1 MSLYAIGDLHL
12 HFQCEP
18 KARNQLT
25 DRLWRDHERKLLRH
39 CANMIRPE
47 DTLVLLGDHSWG
59 RNLAESAQDLEYI
72 AGLPGRKILLRGN
85 HDAFWPVNH
94 TARLNEHY
102 AGRLAFLQGNYYPY
116 RDYALVGTKGFCFE
130 GPYYLNAYRQVIGWD
145 EEKAAHAKK
154 IVDRELG
161 RLRESFEAAK
171 ADGYRKFI
179 MFLHFPPTNLLE
191 RDSGFTRM
199 AEEYGAERVIY
210 AHLHGQ
216 SKFRLS
222 VLGELNGI
230 GYSLAAGDYLRW
242 KPLKIME

>member
-1 MSLYAIGDLHL
+1 MSLFAIGDLHL
-12 HFQCEP
+12 HFQSEP
-18 KARNQLT
+18 KAKNQLT
-25 DRLWRDHERKLLRH
+25 DRLWREHEKKLKKH
-39 CANMIRPE
+39 CAKMIRPE

-59 RNLAESAQDLEYI
+59 KNLTGSAQDLEYI
-72 AGLPGRKILLRGN
+72 ADLPGRKILLRGN
-85 HDAFWPVNH
+85 HDAFWPANQ
-94 TARLNEHY
+94 TARLNERY

-116 RDYALVGTKGFCFE
+116 RDYALVGTKGFCYE

-145 EEKAAHAKK
+145 EEKAEHAKR
-154 IVDRELG
+154 IVARELD

-171 ADGYRKFI
+171 ADGYQKFI

-191 RDSGFTRM
+191 RGSGFTLM

-222 VLGELNGI
+222 VLGEMNGV

-242 KPLKIME
+242 KPLKIMD

>member
-12 HFQCEP
+12 HFQSVP
-18 KARNQLT
+18 KAGNQLT
-25 DRLWRDHERKLLRH
+25 DRLWRDHERKLQKH
-39 CANMIRPE
+39 CSKMLHPE

-59 RNLAESAQDLEYI
+59 KNLVESEQDLAFIEN
-72 AGLPGRKILLRGN
+72 LPGRKILLRGN
-85 HDAFWPVNH
+85 HDAFWPANQ
-94 TARLNEHY
+94 TKKLNERY
-102 AGRLAFLQGNYYPY
+102 AGRLSFLQGNYYPY
-116 RDYALVGTKGFCFE
+116 QDYALVGTKGFCFE

-145 EEKAAHAKK
+145 EEKAEHAKK
-154 IVDRELG
+154 IIKRELD
-161 RLRESFEAAK
+161 RLRESFEAAR
-171 ADGYRKFI
+171 ADGFTKYI

-191 RDSGFTRM
+191 SESGFTRM

-222 VLGELNGI
+222 VLGEFHGV

-242 KPLKIME
+242 KPLKVMD

>member
-12 HFQCEP
+12 HFQSEP
-18 KARNQLT
+18 KPNQLT
-25 DRLWRDHERKLLRH
+25 DRLWRDHETKLRKQ
-39 CANMIRPE
+39 CAKMLRPE

-59 RNLAESAQDLEYI
+59 RNLSESEQDLEYI
-72 AGLPGRKILLRGN
+72 ANLPGRKILLRGN
-85 HDAFWPVNH
+85 HDAFWPANQ
-94 TARLNEHY
+94 TKKLNERY
-102 AGRLAFLQGNYYPY
+102 AGRLSFLQGNYYPY

-130 GPYYLNAYRQVIGWD
+130 GPYYLNAYRQVVGWD
-145 EEKAAHAKK
+145 EEKAEHAKK

-161 RLRESFEAAK
+161 RLRESFEAAR
-171 ADGYRKFI
+171 ADGFRNYI
-179 MFLHFPPTNLLE
+179 MFLHYPPTNLLE

-222 VLGELNGI
+222 VLGEFHGV

-242 KPLKIME
+242 KPLKIMD

>member
-1 MSLYAIGDLHL
+1 MSLFAIGDLHL
-12 HFQCEP
+12 HFQSEP
-18 KARNQLT
+18 KAKNQLT
-25 DRLWRDHERKLLRH
+25 DRLWREHEKKLKKH
-39 CANMIRPE
+39 CAKMIRPE

-59 RNLAESAQDLEYI
+59 KNLTGSAQDLEYI
-72 AGLPGRKILLRGN
+72 ADLPGRKILLRGN
-85 HDAFWPVNH
+85 HDAFWPANQ
-94 TARLNEHY
+94 TARLNERY
-102 AGRLAFLQGNYYPY
+102 AGRLAFLQGNYYSY
-116 RDYALVGTKGFCFE
+116 RDYALVGTKGFCYE

-145 EEKAAHAKK
+145 EEKAEHAKR
-154 IVDRELG
+154 IVARELD

-171 ADGYRKFI
+171 ADGYQKFI

-191 RDSGFTRM
+191 RGSGFTLM

-222 VLGELNGI
+222 VLGEMNGV

-242 KPLKIME
+242 KPLKIMD

>member
-12 HFQCEP
+12 HFQSEP
-18 KARNQLT
+18 KAKNQLT
-25 DRLWRDHERKLLRH
+25 DRLWREHEKKLKKH
-39 CANMIRPE
+39 CAKMIRPE

-59 RNLAESAQDLEYI
+59 KNLTGSAQDLEYI
-72 AGLPGRKILLRGN
+72 ADLPGRKILLRGN
-85 HDAFWPVNH
+85 HDAFWPANQ
-94 TARLNEHY
+94 TARLNERY

-116 RDYALVGTKGFCFE
+116 RDYALVGTKGFCYE

-145 EEKAAHAKK
+145 EEKAEHAKR
-154 IVDRELG
+154 IVARELD

-171 ADGYRKFI
+171 ADGYQKFI

-191 RDSGFTRM
+191 RGSGFTLM

-222 VLGELNGI
+222 VLGEMNGV

-242 KPLKIME
+242 KPLKIMD

>member
-1 MSLYAIGDLHL
+1 MSLFAIGDLHL
-12 HFQCEP
+12 HFQSEP
-18 KARNQLT
+18 MAKNQLI
-25 DRLWRDHERKLLRH
+25 DRLWREHEKKLKKH
-39 CANMIRPE
+39 CAKMIRPE

-59 RNLAESAQDLEYI
+59 KNLTGSAQDLEFI
-72 AGLPGRKILLRGN
+72 ADLPGRKILLRGN
-85 HDAFWPVNH
+85 HDAFWPANQ
-94 TARLNEHY
+94 TARLNERY

-116 RDYALVGTKGFCFE
+116 RDYALVGTKGFCYE

-145 EEKAAHAKK
+145 EEKAEHAKR
-154 IVDRELG
+154 IVARELD

-171 ADGYRKFI
+171 ADGYQKFI

-191 RDSGFTRM
+191 RGSGFTLM

-222 VLGELNGI
+222 VLGEMNGV

-242 KPLKIME
+242 KPLKIMD